1 MSDVDNS
8 IKETMVILAPLK
20 KSDEIKSILL
30 EKKLFRQSL
39 KPRRFSDKLAMPIID
54 DYGNI
59 FDELCNLFPEFSS
72 EIEISRENLEKNK
85 LSISPANLMKEK
97 IKIWLQDNDFQTNE
111 LLKKIPSKWELLGNL
126 ALLPSSSFMD
136 DEWQDVLSKCK
147 SRQIENLWKS
157 ICQSLNVEKLG
168 RQQPISKDIIRSSQ
182 VEMLYGDE
190 GWVELIDHGVHFG
203 FDATKVMYSSGN
215 VTERHRIGNIEMTGE
230 VVVDAFAGIGYYT
243 LPMLVRSKARH
254 VHACEINPNS
264 INALMWG
271 AEKNCVEDRITIHEG
286 DNKLSLPKLEGI
298 ADRCHLGLLPSS
310 EGAWFDALKCLKKE
324 GGWIHIHM
332 NVPEENINSW
342 TEETVS
348 KLEEMAKP
356 INKNWRFTVS
366 NLEKV
371 KWYAPY
377 IRHVVLDIEIR

>member
-1 MSDVDNS
+1 M
-8 IKETMVILAPLK
+8 
-20 KSDEIKSILL
+20 
-30 EKKLFRQSL
+30 
-39 KPRRFSDKLAMPIID
+39 
-54 DYGNI
+54 
-59 FDELCNLFPEFSS
+59 
-72 EIEISRENLEKNK
+72 
-85 LSISPANLMKEK
+85 
-97 IKIWLQDNDFQTNE
+97 
-111 LLKKIPSKWELLGNL
+111 
-126 ALLPSSSFMD
+126 
-136 DEWQDVLSKCK
+136 
-147 SRQIENLWKS
+147 
-157 ICQSLNVEKLG
+157 
-168 RQQPISKDIIRSSQ
+168 
-182 VEMLYGDE
+182 
-190 GWVELIDHGVHFG
+190 
-203 FDATKVMYSSGN
+203 
-215 VTERHRIGNIEMTGE
+215 
-230 VVVDAFAGIGYYT
+230 VVDAFAGIGYYT

-271 AEKNCVEDRITIHEG
+271 AKKNCVEDRITIHEG

-332 NVPEENINSW
+332 NVPEEYINSW

-356 INKNWRFTVS
+356 LNKNWRFTVS